1 MVARI
6 PHPELPEPTREQREV
21 AETERIIRARWDDWV
36 ERGLVAE
43 MPAKKPMTF
52 LGNSEG

>member
-6 PHPELPEPTREQREV
+6 PVPEVPEPTREQREV
-21 AETERIIRARWDDWV
+21 AELECIIRARWGERV

-43 MPAKKPMTF
+43 MPAKKPMRF
-52 LGNSEG
+52 RGCSR